1 MKKDYYKILGVEHKA
16 SPEDIKKAF
25 RKLAHKYHPDKSG
38 GDELKFKEVNE
49 AYQVLSNK
57 QKRAEY
63 DTYGHAF
70 NSAGGGNQ
78 GFSGFGGEGQ
88 GFSGFGNAAQG
99 FGGVEFDLG
108 DIFSEFFGGAYQGAG
123 TQTKRGRDISIDI
136 EIPFKDSVFGVQR
149 NILITKTSVCK
160 TCKGSGAKEGSKMK
174 VCDLCNGKGRFNEV
188 KKSFFGAFNTVRE
201 CGACF
206 GSGQVPEEKCL
217 TCKGYCV
224 TKGEYEA
231 LIHIPPGIRD
241 GEVIRLSGK
250 GEAVARG
257 LSGDLYI
264 KVRVSA
270 HPVFR
275 REGENLHMDLHVKLS
290 DALLG
295 IEQNIVTLEGN
306 TTVTI
311 PPGSTLGEVLRV
323 KGKGIPTGNN
333 KRGDLLV
340 HLNIELPKKLS
351 KKAKALVEELKK
363 EGI

>member
-70 NSAGGGNQ
+70 NNAGGGN
-78 GFSGFGGEGQ
+78 Q

-136 EIPFKDSVFGVQR
+136 EIPFKESIFGVQR

-160 TCKGSGAKEGSKMK
+160 TCKGSGGKENSKMK
-174 VCDLCNGKGRFNEV
+174 VCDICNGKGRFNEV

-206 GSGQVPEEKCL
+206 GSGQVPEEKCSA
-217 TCKGYCV
+217 CKGYCV
-224 TKGEYEA
+224 AKGEYEA

-250 GEAVARG
+250 GEAIARG

-264 KVRVSA
+264 KIRVSA
-270 HPVFR
+270 HPVFW
-275 REGENLHMDLHVKLS
+275 REGENLHMDLNIKLS